1 MNLPFKASK
10 VPLPKPLS
18 HWFTDLAAIDK
29 YRVIVEDPVFQTAV
43 ATLKEAA
50 SPSSGALSADAGQN
64 AMRLN
69 WLAGYNDAF
78 RDLQKLTKLP
88 VKPTQTPQE
97 WMHIQ
102 Q

>member
-1 MNLPFKASK
+1 MKLPPKATK
-10 VPLPKPLS
+10 VSLPKPLAQ
-18 HWFTDLAAIDK
+18 WFGDIATIEQYRALIDS
-29 YRVIVEDPVFQTAV
+29 PVFQTAV

-50 SPSSGALSADAGQN
+50 SPSSSAISTEANQN

-69 WLAGYNDAF
+69 WLAGYHDAF

-97 WMHIQ
+97 WMHIPQ
-102 Q
+102 